1 MTSERSKRRDFL
13 SLIFIAKS
21 ISKKLLINILLFP
34 GKKIMFEHI
43 VGDYC
48 LKFIHYKFKY
58 NLKNQHLPYLWTG
71 SSGKEYRNYKMIF
84 FFNCG
89 VKSNGA

>member
-1 MTSERSKRRDFL
+1 
-13 SLIFIAKS
+13 
-21 ISKKLLINILLFP
+21 
-34 GKKIMFEHI
+34 MFEHI

-84 FFNCG
+84 FFQLWS
-89 VKSNGA
+89 KI

>member
-1 MTSERSKRRDFL
+1 
-13 SLIFIAKS
+13 
-21 ISKKLLINILLFP
+21 
-34 GKKIMFEHI
+34 MFEHI

-58 NLKNQHLPYLWTG
+58 NLKKQHLPYLWTG
-71 SSGKEYRNYKMIF
+71 SSGKEYWNYKMIF

-89 VKSNGA
+89 VKSNGAQTKKWQKKKIIMGAEGKEEKKREIRD

>member
-1 MTSERSKRRDFL
+1 MFQFCSV
-13 SLIFIAKS
+13 
-21 ISKKLLINILLFP
+21 ILLFP

-58 NLKNQHLPYLWTG
+58 NLKKPTFTILVDRIERQGISELQND
-71 SSGKEYRNYKMIF
+71 F
-84 FFNCG
+84 FFQLWS
-89 VKSNGA
+89 KI